1 MGIIDRYLLRQFAQT
16 FLICYLSLTGLYVVF
31 DAFTN
36 LESFMACADR
46 AGGLARL
53 MGRYYVFRAIF
64 FFDRMAGILT
74 LVSAMFTVTWIR
86 RHNELT
92 ALMAAGISRVRV
104 IMPVICVS
112 MLIALFAAANRELV
126 IPSFREELARTP
138 KDLLGDTTRDV
149 ELCCDYLTDIMI
161 DGRGTCASRRQLI
174 EPTLLLPET
183 LADYGRHLTADEA
196 FYHPAEAGRPS
207 GYLLK
212 GVKKPEE
219 LHLQASLK
227 LDDKPV
233 IITPRDAPDWLRK
246 DECFVAS
253 DVSFEQLTGGQAWRQ
268 YASTAQLIGGL
279 QNPSLN
285 FRADVRVAIHSR
297 ILQPFADITLL
308 FLGLPLVLTR
318 DSRNV
323 FIAIGLCVLVVS
335 VFVLVSLVFQH
346 LGASGIWAPSWAA
359 WALLVVFVPIAV
371 GMAESMWE

>member
-1 MGIIDRYLLRQFAQT
+1 MGIIDRYLLRQFIQT

-36 LESFMACADR
+36 LESFMECADR

-53 MGRYYVFRAIF
+53 MGRYYTFRAIF

-104 IMPVICVS
+104 ILPVICAS

-126 IPSFREELARTP
+126 IPTFREELARTP
-138 KDLLGDTTRDV
+138 NDLLGDVSRNLQPCYDN
-149 ELCCDYLTDIMI
+149 LTDILI
-161 DGRGTCASRRQLI
+161 RGRGTSANRQRLA
-174 EPTLLLPET
+174 EPNFLLPNT
-183 LADYGRHLTADEA
+183 LDDYGKQLTAEEA
-196 FYHPAEAGRPS
+196 FYHPAEAGRPG

-212 GVKKPEE
+212 GVKKPEG
-219 LHLQASLK
+219 LHLRSSLK
-227 LDDKPV
+227 LDGKPV
-233 IITPRDAPDWLRK
+233 IITPRDAPDWLGK

-253 DVSFEQLTGGQAWRQ
+253 NVSFEQLTGGNAWRQ
-268 YASTAQLIGGL
+268 YASTAQLIDGL
-279 QNPSLN
+279 RNPSLD
-285 FRADVRVAIHSR
+285 FGADVRVAIHSR

-323 FIAIGLCVLVVS
+323 FIAIGLCVLVVA
-335 VFVLVSLVFQH
+335 VFVLVALAFQY
-346 LGASGIWAPSWAA
+346 LGASYLLRPSLAA
-359 WALLVVFVPIAV
+359 WAPLIIFVPLAV
-371 GMAESMWE
+371 GMAESIWE